1 MRSRIAR
8 QLVWVAV
15 PAVLLVAGTASS
27 VHVDAPP
34 SPSRTAAATHE
45 RPSPVREPPVAT
57 QEPVDPRGSPTRVVI
72 PAIDVD
78 VDLVRLGLNT
88 DGSMEVPDFG
98 FAGWY
103 TEGPEPGHPGPAVI
117 VAHVD
122 SRAGPDVF
130 AHLSD
135 LTPGDEIDVNY
146 DSGDTVTFVAGLQ
159 EQTPKGEL
167 PVAAIWPTTNERL
180 LTLITCGGKFDRR
193 LRHYRDNLIVYTSSA
208 KPPQATG

>member
-15 PAVLLVAGTASS
+15 PAVLLVAGTVSS
-27 VHVDAPP
+27 VYVDAPTP
-34 SPSRTAAATHE
+34 PSRTATATHE

-57 QEPVDPRGSPTRVVI
+57 KEPVDPRGSPTRVAI

-78 VDLVRLGLNT
+78 VDLVRLGLNI

-98 FAGWY
+98 LAGWY
-103 TEGPEPGHPGPAVI
+103 TDGPEPGRPGPAVI

-130 AHLSD
+130 AHLGD
-135 LTPGDEIDVNY
+135 LTPGDEIGVVY
-146 DSGDTVTFVAGLQ
+146 DSGDTVTFFAGSQ

-180 LTLITCGGKFDRR
+180 LTLITCGGEFDRR
-193 LRHYRDNLIVYTSSA
+193 VRHYRDNLIVYASSA
-208 KPPQATG
+208 TPPRAAG